1 MTESEGKTLAERYCS
16 GAEHCCLEVRQ
27 MLERRKAESTDIE
40 RIIKYLIKE
49 GYIDES
55 RYAAAFVHDKV
66 RFAKWGRAKIAQ
78 ALWQKRI
85 PAGVADEALASI
97 DEDEYMAALKDV
109 VASRYRQTKGAAEYE
124 RKMKTMKS
132 VCSRGYEPAL
142 VRRVLSMSD
151 TPDIDCKL

>member
-27 MLERRKAESTDIE
+27 MLERRKAESADIE
-40 RIIKYLIKE
+40 RIIRYLIKE

-85 PAGVADEALASI
+85 PQGVADAALASI
-97 DEDEYMAALKDV
+97 DEDEYMTALRDV
-109 VASRYRQTKGAAEYE
+109 AQSRYRQTKGATEYE
-124 RKMKTMKS
+124 RKIKTMKS
-132 VCSRGYEPAL
+132 VCSRGYESAL
-142 VRRVLSMSD
+142 VRRVLSVPD
-151 TPDIDCKL
+151 TPDTEF

>member
-27 MLERRKAESTDIE
+27 MLERRKSESADIE

-85 PAGVADEALASI
+85 PADVADEALSRI
-97 DEDEYMAALKDV
+97 DEDEYMTALKDV
-109 VASRYRQTKGAAEYE
+109 VTSRYRQTKGATEYE

-142 VRRVLSMSD
+142 VRKVLSMSD
-151 TPDIDCKL
+151 TPDIDC

>member
-27 MLERRKAESTDIE
+27 MLERRKAESADIE

-109 VASRYRQTKGAAEYE
+109 VASRYRQTKGATEYE
-124 RKMKTMKS
+124 RKIKTMKS

-151 TPDIDCKL
+151 TPDIDC

>member
-16 GAEHCCLEVRQ
+16 GAEHCCLEVRA
-27 MLERRKAESTDIE
+27 MLERHKAESGDID
-40 RIIKYLIKE
+40 RIIKHLITE

-55 RYAAAFVHDKV
+55 RYSRAYVHDKV

-85 PAGVADEALASI
+85 PQGIADDALASI

-109 VASRYRQTKGAAEYE
+109 VQSRYRQTKGVTEYE
-124 RKMKTMKS
+124 RKMKTMKT

-142 VRRVLSMSD
+142 VRKVMN
-151 TPDIDCKL
+151 TYE

>member
-27 MLERRKAESTDIE
+27 MLERRKAESADIE

-66 RFAKWGRAKIAQ
+66 RFAKWGRAKIAL

-109 VASRYRQTKGAAEYE
+109 VASRYRQTKGATEYE
-124 RKMKTMKS
+124 RKIKTMKS

-151 TPDIDCKL
+151 TPDIDC

>member
-27 MLERRKAESTDIE
+27 MLERRKAESADIE

-97 DEDEYMAALKDV
+97 DEDEYMAALKE
-109 VASRYRQTKGAAEYE
+109 VAQSRYRQTKGATEYE
-124 RKMKTMKS
+124 RKIKTMKS

-151 TPDIDCKL
+151 TPDIDC

>member
-27 MLERRKAESTDIE
+27 MLERRKAESADIE

-109 VASRYRQTKGAAEYE
+109 VASRYRQTKGATEYE
-124 RKMKTMKS
+124 RKIKTMKS

-142 VRRVLSMSD
+142 VRKVLSMSD
-151 TPDIDCKL
+151 TPDIDC

>member
-27 MLERRKAESTDIE
+27 MLERRKAESADIE

-85 PAGVADEALASI
+85 PADVADEALASI
-97 DEDEYMAALKDV
+97 DEDEYVAALKDV
-109 VASRYRQTKGAAEYE
+109 VASRYRQTKGATEYE
-124 RKMKTMKS
+124 RKIKTMKS

-151 TPDIDCKL
+151 TPDTEF

>member
-27 MLERRKAESTDIE
+27 MLERRKAESADIK

-97 DEDEYMAALKDV
+97 DEDEYMAVLKDV
-109 VASRYRQTKGAAEYE
+109 VASRYRQTKGATEYE
-124 RKMKTMKS
+124 RKIKTMKS

-142 VRRVLSMSD
+142 VRRVLSVSD
-151 TPDIDCKL
+151 TSDTEF

>member
-27 MLERRKAESTDIE
+27 MLERRKAESADIE
-40 RIIKYLIKE
+40 RIIRYLIKE

-85 PAGVADEALASI
+85 PTCVADAALASI

-109 VASRYRQTKGAAEYE
+109 VASRYRQTKGATEYE
-124 RKMKTMKS
+124 RKIKTMKS

-142 VRRVLSMSD
+142 VRRVLSVSD
-151 TPDIDCKL
+151 TPDTEF